1 MVVKYTDFWESL
13 GATQHREFE
22 NKMESIVF
30 DKEARESF
38 YRNILHKQPSLDT
51 DTFKDYFE
59 LYNAERKSN
68 QQDYTPDSVANLLSR
83 ITGDSKTFGYNA
95 YDATAGTGTLLIA
108 KWDYQR
114 RLVSPFNYRPRD
126 YFYRADELAD
136 NAIPYLIHNLAMRG
150 MNAIVCHGDS
160 IERKYK
166 NIYFIFN
173 SEDDH
178 SKFSDVNIMP
188 RSKYIEQEFNVTE
201 WIGEEVKHIESPL
214 IDWNTVFGGSE
225 NGGENGK

>member
-1 MVVKYTDFWESL
+1 MVVKYTDFWEIL

-22 NKMESIVF
+22 NKVESIVL
-30 DKEARESF
+30 DKEAREEF
-38 YRNILHKQPSLDT
+38 YRNILDKQPSLDT

-83 ITGDSKTFGYNA
+83 ITGDNGTSGYSA
-95 YDATAGTGTLLIA
+95 YDATAGTGTLLIS
-108 KWDYQR
+108 KWHAQR
-114 RLVSPFNYRPRD
+114 IQVSPFEYQPRNYL
-126 YFYRADELAD
+126 YRGDELAD

-166 NIYFIFN
+166 NIYFVFN
-173 SEDDH
+173 SHDDH

-188 RSKYIEQEFNVTE
+188 RSKDIEIEFGVTE
-201 WIGEEVKHIESPL
+201 WIGEEVKHVESPL
-214 IDWNTVFGGSE
+214 IAWNVVFGGNV
-225 NGGENGK
+225 NGQK

>member
-1 MVVKYTDFWESL
+1 MVVKYTDFWEIL

-22 NKMESIVF
+22 NKIESIIL
-30 DKEARESF
+30 DKGAREEF
-38 YRNILHKQPSLDT
+38 YRNILEKQPSLDT
-51 DTFKDYFE
+51 DTFKGYFE

-68 QQDYTPDSVANLLSR
+68 QQDYTPDSVANLLARFTS
-83 ITGDSKTFGYNA
+83 GSKTFGYNA
-95 YDATAGTGTLLIA
+95 YDATAGTGTLLIT
-108 KWDYQR
+108 KWNHQR
-114 RLVSPFNYRPRD
+114 RQVSPFNYRPRD

-136 NAIPYLIHNLAMRG
+136 NAIPYLIHNLVMRG

-188 RSKYIEQEFNVTE
+188 RSKDIEQEFNVTE

>member
-22 NKMESIVF
+22 NKVEAIVL
-30 DKEARESF
+30 DKEARENF
-38 YRNILHKQPSLDT
+38 YRSILGKQPSLAT

-83 ITGDSKTFGYNA
+83 ITGDNGASGYSA
-95 YDATAGTGTLLIA
+95 YDATAGTGTLLIS
-108 KWDYQR
+108 KWHAQR
-114 RLVSPFNYRPRD
+114 IQVSPFEYLPRNYL
-126 YFYRADELAD
+126 YRADELAD
-136 NAIPYLIHNLAMRG
+136 NAVPYLIHNLAMRG

-188 RSKYIEQEFNVTE
+188 RSKDIEREFNVTE
-201 WIGEEVKHIESPL
+201 WIGDEVKHVESPL
-214 IDWNTVFGGSE
+214 IAWGLEFKE
-225 NGGENGK
+225 ER

>member
-22 NKMESIVF
+22 NRVESIVL
-30 DKEARESF
+30 DKEAREKF
-38 YRNILHKQPSLDT
+38 YRNILDKQPSLAT

-83 ITGDSKTFGYNA
+83 ITGDNNTTGYSA
-95 YDATAGTGTLLIA
+95 YDATAGTGTLLIS
-108 KWDYQR
+108 KWNAQR
-114 RLVSPFNYRPRD
+114 IQVSPFEYLPRNYL
-126 YFYRADELAD
+126 YRADELAD
-136 NAIPYLIHNLAMRG
+136 NAVPYLIHNLAMRG

-188 RSKYIEQEFNVTE
+188 RSKDIEREFNVTE
-201 WIGEEVKHIESPL
+201 WIGDEVKHVESPL
-214 IDWNTVFGGSE
+214 IAWGLEFKE
-225 NGGENGK
+225 ER

>member
-22 NKMESIVF
+22 NKVESIVL
-30 DKEARESF
+30 DKEAREEF
-38 YRNILHKQPSLDT
+38 YRNILDKQPSLDT

-166 NIYFIFN
+166 NIYFVFN

-201 WIGEEVKHIESPL
+201 WIGEEAKHIESPL
-214 IDWNTVFGGSE
+214 IAWGLEFIDYL
-225 NGGENGK
+225 

>member
-1 MVVKYTDFWESL
+1 MVVKYTDFWKIL

-22 NKMESIVF
+22 NKIESIVL
-30 DKEARESF
+30 DKGAREEF
-38 YRNILHKQPSLDT
+38 YRNILEKQPSLDT
-51 DTFKDYFE
+51 DTFKGYFE

-68 QQDYTPDSVANLLSR
+68 QQDYTPDSVANLLAR
-83 ITGDSKTFGYNA
+83 FTVDSKTFGYNA

-188 RSKYIEQEFNVTE
+188 RSKDIEQEFNVTE

-225 NGGENGK
+225 NG